1 MITTNIMHLCG
12 VDCATSYCCPNAIL
26 LFGTAEPG
34 SGCMLNRTYKL
45 TCLAWKSLYGSMC
58 VCGVF
63 FPLVEMTQTSLGICA
78 LHYGSRSG
86 AQCFGQKEPLHS
98 PVSPSVQ
105 RVVYLSSD
113 KLCVLLA
120 HITMDFGLQLFTR
133 PRHSVDFW
141 LENWSGPDAFGL
153 APSTGCSGVF
163 WPIHITVISMQPANT
178 ETHWRRCNACIQT
191 PTGHIHLCNT
201 PPATIFPIPIGTC
214 AIQSGSESKREWD
227 YLVIRFSSCSF
238 NL

>member
-1 MITTNIMHLCG
+1 MAL
-12 VDCATSYCCPNAIL
+12 
-26 LFGTAEPG
+26 
-34 SGCMLNRTYKL
+34 
-45 TCLAWKSLYGSMC
+45 C

-120 HITMDFGLQLFTR
+120 HITMDFALQLFTR

-163 WPIHITVISMQPANT
+163 WPTFTLRLYRCNPLIQKHTGEDAMLVYKHQPAIFICVTHRQRPFSPSQLGLVRYNPGVRASEKEIIWWYASAPVVSICNEHKHIRISLHCIHAHCALSALVVAGWPPHNT
-178 ETHWRRCNACIQT
+178 KQH
-191 PTGHIHLCNT
+191 
-201 PPATIFPIPIGTC
+201 
-214 AIQSGSESKREWD
+214 
-227 YLVIRFSSCSF
+227 
-238 NL
+238 

>member
-1 MITTNIMHLCG
+1 MHLCG
-12 VDCATSYCCPNAIL
+12 VDCATLYCCTNAML

-58 VCGVF
+58 VWCFLSFSWNDSDFSGHLCASLWFTLRCAMFWPEGASIFSSQPVCPACRIFVVGQTVCVVGAHYNGFRSTTVHPSAPLCGF
-63 FPLVEMTQTSLGICA
+63 LARKLVWAWCIWF
-78 LHYGSRSG
+78 G
-86 AQCFGQKEPLHS
+86 AIHWL
-98 PVSPSVQ
+98 Q
-105 RVVYLSSD
+105 RGF
-113 KLCVLLA
+113 LA
-120 HITMDFGLQLFTR
+120 H
-133 PRHSVDFW
+133 
-141 LENWSGPDAFGL
+141 
-153 APSTGCSGVF
+153 
-163 WPIHITVISMQPANT
+163 IHITVISMQPANT